1 MKKRLFAWLS
11 VLCLALALALPAW
24 AADRYVTDEA
34 GILSAQE
41 ADALE
46 EQARQVTEQ
55 YGCGVYIVVVP
66 DYNAISTVSV
76 RQAAEDHFT
85 QNGYG
90 TGSDG
95 DGVMLFLSMNDRDYA
110 FIAHGYGNIA
120 FTDYG
125 KERLQQEF
133 LDDFRNN
140 DWYQGCRDFIT
151 QCGQYL
157 ERARSGNPVD
167 VQNMH
172 LGERLMDRYGVLG
185 VAVPIVGIPLIIA
198 FIVCFAL
205 KAKMKS
211 VHTATGAAFYAVPGS
226 MDLMAATD
234 IFTHTTE
241 SRVRIESDSG
251 RGGGG
256 GGTSVN
262 SSGFSGTS
270 GKF

>member
-1 MKKRLFAWLS
+1 MKKRTLS
-11 VLCLALALALPAW
+11 LLAALCLMLALALPAL

-34 GILSAQE
+34 GILSPSELAS
-41 ADALE
+41 LE
-46 EQARQVTEQ
+46 EEAAQVSQA
-55 YGCGVYIVVVP
+55 YDCGVYIVVVR
-66 DYNAISTVSV
+66 DFSAINSTSV
-76 RQAAEDHFT
+76 RQAAQDYFT
-85 QNGYG
+85 QNGCG
-90 TGSDG
+90 TGSDAS
-95 DGVMLFLSMNDRDYA
+95 GVMLFLSMNDRDYA
-110 FIAHGYGNIA
+110 FIAHGYGNTA

-133 LDDFRNN
+133 LDDFGDN
-140 DWYQGCRDFIT
+140 DWYQGCSDFIT
-151 QCGQYL
+151 QCGRYL
-157 ERARSGNPVD
+157 ERARNGNPVD
-167 VQNMH
+167 VDTLH

-211 VHTATGAAFYAVPGS
+211 VHTATEAAFYAVPGS

-241 SRVRIESDSG
+241 TRVRIESD
-251 RGGGG
+251 RGSGGG
-256 GGTSVN
+256 GGTSVD
-262 SSGFSGTS
+262 SGGFSGTS